1 MTKDFANI
9 RSVLATDCGSTTTK
23 AILIEKVGDEYRL
36 VTRGEAPTTVEAG
49 KKSVTVE
56 KEIDVKSNTSFIHL
70 DSPTQILL
78 TVKGSFIEITPD
90 TITLHAAHIKVEGG
104 TDIKMVTPDL
114 DAEGSTQVKM
124 HGAKVTVDGE
134 SEAFFQSSGGT
145 AEFTAAS
152 KATHGVGNQ
161 TVVCDTAQVKT
172 AGATVKTAAT
182 GPCEI
187 SAAVIKLN

>member
-1 MTKDFANI
+1 MT
-9 RSVLATDCGSTTTK
+9 
-23 AILIEKVGDEYRL
+23 
-36 VTRGEAPTTVEAG
+36 TTVEAG

-56 KEIDVKSNTSFIHL
+56 KEIDVKSNSSFIHL
-70 DSPTQILL
+70 ESPTQILL

-152 KATHGVGNQ
+152 KATHGVGGQ
-161 TVVCDTAQVKT
+161 TVVCDTAEVKT
-172 AGATVKTAAT
+172 SGAAVKVSAM
-182 GPCEI
+182 GNCEI
-187 SAAVIKLN
+187 NGAMIKLN